1 MCQAY
6 RKVRIYEDFVPE
18 RSLAKLDSCYEFIR
32 GNDMSAIEQ
41 FREQTRSWLEANCP
55 PSQRKAIP
63 EGELVW
69 GGSDVEF
76 PDADAQLWFER
87 MRDKGWFCP
96 DWPQAYGGGGL
107 SAEYNA
113 VLESELRRLKCRPPQ
128 INLGIWMLGP
138 VLLEFGTEEQK
149 LNLLTPMTRG
159 EVRWCQGLSEP
170 NADSDLASLKTTAR
184 DEGDHFVVDGSKIWT
199 SYGDKSDWMY
209 ALVRTD
215 GSASK
220 HAGISLIVLDMKS
233 PGVSVAP
240 IDLISGKSAFC
251 QVFFDAV
258 KVPKS
263 QLIGPLH
270 GGWNLAKR
278 LLQHERKAM
287 SKFGEFSLPTHFHLL
302 PLVQEYRPE
311 PAGISESSLV
321 ARAVACAMNEH
332 SYNLTVQRMGE
343 EARAGQDI
351 SGLMS
356 IMKLVHTEQ
365 ERDKFEVLL
374 DVMGVNALGWDKA
387 AFSPQEQ
394 AITRGWLN
402 SFALTI
408 SGGASEIQLNVIA
421 KRVLGLPEVK

>member
-1 MCQAY
+1 
-6 RKVRIYEDFVPE
+6 
-18 RSLAKLDSCYEFIR
+18 
-32 GNDMSAIEQ
+32 MSDIDQ
-41 FREQTRSWLEANCP
+41 FRQQTRTWLEANCP
-55 PSQRKAIP
+55 ESLRTATP

-69 GGSDVEF
+69 GGSTVDF
-76 PDADAQLWFER
+76 PSADAQLWFER

-96 DWPQAYGGGGL
+96 QWPVEYGGGGL
-107 SAEYNA
+107 SPEYNA

-138 VLLEFGTEEQK
+138 VLLEFASEEQK
-149 LNLLTPMTRG
+149 RALLPPMTRG
-159 EVRWCQGLSEP
+159 AIRWCQGFSEP
-170 NADSDLASLKTTAR
+170 NAGSDLASLKMSAR
-184 DEGDHFVVDGSKIWT
+184 DAGDHFVVDGTKIWT

-215 GSASK
+215 LSASK
-220 HAGISLIVLDMKS
+220 HLGISLIVLDMRS

-240 IDLISGKSAFC
+240 IDLISGKSVFC
-251 QVFFDAV
+251 QVFFDGV

-263 QLIGPLH
+263 QLIGPLN

-278 LLQHERKAM
+278 LLQHERSAM

-302 PLVQEYRPE
+302 PLIRQYLPE
-311 PAGISESSLV
+311 PTTPAEHALY
-321 ARAVACAMNEH
+321 ARAVACAMDEH
-332 SYNLTVQRMGE
+332 TYNLTVQRMGE
-343 EARAGQDI
+343 EARSGQDI

-374 DVMGVNALGWDKA
+374 DALGYRALGWDDEV
-387 AFSPQEQ
+387 FSAPEQ
-394 AITRGWLN
+394 AITRAWLN

-408 SGGASEIQLNVIA
+408 SGGSSEVQLNVIA
-421 KRVLGLPEVK
+421 KRVLGLPDAK

>member
-1 MCQAY
+1 M
-6 RKVRIYEDFVPE
+6 
-18 RSLAKLDSCYEFIR
+18 
-32 GNDMSAIEQ
+32 NAIDQ

-63 EGELVW
+63 EGEMVW
-69 GGSDVEF
+69 GARKMEF
-76 PDADAQLWFER
+76 PSEDAQLWFER

-96 DWPQAYGGGGL
+96 EWPVEYGGAGL

-113 VLESELRRLKCRPPQ
+113 VLESELSRLKCRPPQ
-128 INLGIWMLGP
+128 INLGIWMQGP

-149 LNLLTPMTRG
+149 KQLLAPMTRG
-159 EVRWCQGLSEP
+159 EVRWCQGFSEP
-170 NADSDLASLKTTAR
+170 NAGSDLASLKTSAR
-184 DEGDHFVVDGSKIWT
+184 DAGDHFVVDGSKIWT
-199 SYGDKSDWMY
+199 YYGDKSDWMY

-215 GSASK
+215 AKASK
-220 HAGISLIVLDMKS
+220 HTGISLIVLDMKS

-302 PLVQEYRPE
+302 PLVKQYLPE
-311 PAGISESSLV
+311 ATGQSESALV
-321 ARAVACAMNEH
+321 ARAVATAMNEH

-343 EARAGQDI
+343 AARVGQDV

-374 DVMGVNALGWDKA
+374 DVMGYQGLGWDPD
-387 AFSPQEQ
+387 AFSPQQQ

-408 SGGASEIQLNVIA
+408 SGGSSEVQLNVIA
-421 KRVLGLPEVK
+421 KRVLGLPDVK

>member
-1 MCQAY
+1 
-6 RKVRIYEDFVPE
+6 
-18 RSLAKLDSCYEFIR
+18 
-32 GNDMSAIEQ
+32 MSAIEQ
-41 FREQTRSWLEANCP
+41 FRQATRQWLEANCP
-55 PSQRKAIP
+55 PSLRTATP
-63 EGELVW
+63 DGEIVW
-69 GGSDVEF
+69 GGRQVDF
-76 PDADAQLWFER
+76 PSEDARLWFER

-96 DWPQAYGGGGL
+96 QWPSEYGGGGL

-113 VLESELRRLKCRPPQ
+113 VLESELRRLKCRPAQ

-138 VLLEFGTEEQK
+138 VLLEFGSEAQK
-149 LNLLTPMTRG
+149 QALLPPMCRG
-159 EVRWCQGLSEP
+159 EVRWCQGFSEP
-170 NADSDLASLKTTAR
+170 NAGSDLASLKTSAR
-184 DEGDHFVVDGSKIWT
+184 DAGDHFVVDGSKIWT

-215 GSASK
+215 PAAGK

-302 PLVQEYRPE
+302 PLVSQYLPD
-311 PAGISESSLV
+311 PSGQSESALM
-321 ARAVACAMNEH
+321 ARAVATAMNEH

-343 EARAGQDI
+343 EARAGQDV
-351 SGLMS
+351 SGLMA

-374 DVMGVNALGWDKA
+374 DVMGYHALGWDQGT
-387 AFSPQEQ
+387 FTTQEQ

-408 SGGASEIQLNVIA
+408 SGGSSEVQLNVIA
-421 KRVLGLPEVK
+421 KRVLGLPDVK

>member
-1 MCQAY
+1 M
-6 RKVRIYEDFVPE
+6 
-18 RSLAKLDSCYEFIR
+18 
-32 GNDMSAIEQ
+32 NAIDQ
-41 FREQTRSWLEANCP
+41 FREHTRSWLEANCP

-63 EGELVW
+63 EGEMVW
-69 GGSDVEF
+69 GARKMEF
-76 PDADAQLWFER
+76 PSEDAQLWFER

-96 DWPQAYGGGGL
+96 EWPVEYGGAGL

-149 LNLLTPMTRG
+149 KQLLAPMTRG
-159 EVRWCQGLSEP
+159 EVRWCQGFSEP
-170 NADSDLASLKTTAR
+170 NAGSDLASLKTSAR
-184 DEGDHFVVDGSKIWT
+184 DAGDHFVVDGSKIWT

-215 GSASK
+215 AKASK
-220 HAGISLIVLDMKS
+220 HTGISLIVLDMKS
-233 PGVSVAP
+233 PGVSVTP

-251 QVFFDAV
+251 QVFFDGV

-302 PLVQEYRPE
+302 PLVKQYLPE
-311 PAGISESSLV
+311 ATGQSESALV
-321 ARAVACAMNEH
+321 ARAVATAMNEH

-343 EARAGQDI
+343 AARVGQDV

-365 ERDKFEVLL
+365 EREKFEVLL
-374 DVMGVNALGWDKA
+374 DVMGYQGLGWDPD
-387 AFSPQEQ
+387 AFSPQQQ

-408 SGGASEIQLNVIA
+408 SGGSSEVQLNVIA
-421 KRVLGLPEVK
+421 KRVLGLPDVK